1 MKTLL
6 LISLSL
12 FYSINIFAAE
22 QDYIYISVPEIQ
34 IDQDRLSMGLPA
46 VFSKYDKN
54 NANSSILTVSRIT
67 PRLSIN
73 CKNDDSDISE
83 NNTKNKYS
91 DLPFE
96 TMDLIE
102 YLDSLKLTKYEF
114 LSPLFPPCQSSDWVF
129 QKQLN
134 VYIGFKKMTSIE
146 RERLLIN
153 QITRSGLLEH
163 KKMVNISDIFK
174 NIFVNNTGPNVK
186 KVWYLS
192 KYNILIII
200 ASESFQKDIVGAFM
214 PAKNL

>member
-1 MKTLL
+1 
-6 LISLSL
+6 
-12 FYSINIFAAE
+12 
-22 QDYIYISVPEIQ
+22 
-34 IDQDRLSMGLPA
+34 
-46 VFSKYDKN
+46 
-54 NANSSILTVSRIT
+54 
-67 PRLSIN
+67 
-73 CKNDDSDISE
+73 
-83 NNTKNKYS
+83 
-91 DLPFE
+91 
-96 TMDLIE
+96 
-102 YLDSLKLTKYEF
+102 
-114 LSPLFPPCQSSDWVF
+114 
-129 QKQLN
+129 
-134 VYIGFKKMTSIE
+134 MTSIE